1 MLLRVYLAEPLEQFA
16 AQFILDLI
24 KYLVGLAKKND

>member
-1 MLLRVYLAEPLEQFA
+1 LAEPLEQFA